1 MKLTTA
7 AVAAYGGRMDR
18 TSRREALR
26 AYKETAHDVGVFA
39 VRCVPTG
46 AVWVGASKNLGQH
59 QNGIWFGLR
68 MGGHPNRG
76 LRAAWQEHG
85 EGAFVFEPLEVL
97 KVKDLSPLAVD
108 LMLKDAEARWREK
121 LGAAKI
127 AG

>member
-1 MKLTTA
+1 
-7 AVAAYGGRMDR
+7 MDK

-26 AYKETAHDVGVFA
+26 AYKETPRDVGVFA
-39 VRCVPTG
+39 VRCRPTG
-46 AVWVGASKNLGQH
+46 AVWIGASKNLGQQ

-68 MGGHPNRG
+68 QGGHPNRV
-76 LRAAWQEHG
+76 LRAAWKEHG
-85 EGAFVFEPLEVL
+85 EAAFVFEPLEVL
-97 KVKDLSPLAVD
+97 KVQDLSPLAVD